1 MPHCIID
8 CPAALAQRIGEHT
21 LLATV
26 HDALDS
32 FGVFKPGDIK
42 VRLNGFS
49 HYRCGSTQDDFVHV
63 ALYLFAGRS
72 AEQQRSLASATLG
85 ALIELLPQV
94 EGELQRLTFDPQHFA
109 FEWRHY
115 SADPSDYNLRRLVGA
130 LLILGAI
137 LLYALL
143 GRRS

>member
-42 VRLNGFS
+42 VRLNGFT

-63 ALYLFAGRS
+63 ALYPVRRAHCRTATQPGFGDAGR
-72 AEQQRSLASATLG
+72 
-85 ALIELLPQV
+85 P
-94 EGELQRLTFDPQHFA
+94 D
-109 FEWRHY
+109 
-115 SADPSDYNLRRLVGA
+115 
-130 LLILGAI
+130 
-137 LLYALL
+137 
-143 GRRS
+143 

>member
-8 CPAALAQRIGEHT
+8 CPVSLAQHVGEQV

-26 HDALDS
+26 HDALDA

-49 HYRCGSTQDDFVHV
+49 HYRCGETQDDFVHV

-72 AEQQRSLASATLG
+72 AEQQRSLASATVA
-85 ALIELLPQV
+85 ALVALLPAV
-94 EGELQRLTFDPQHFA
+94 EAISMDVREMPKATFVNRSQYLEEA
-109 FEWRHY
+109 GL
-115 SADPSDYNLRRLVGA
+115 SA
-130 LLILGAI
+130 
-137 LLYALL
+137 
-143 GRRS
+143 